1 MSALSR
7 PTPRFALLAS
17 SAILL
22 ALQANA
28 QESDTIV
35 LDEVTLYAT
44 YETEGTD
51 SYASDDISVGDKD
64 ARSLREVPQS
74 TTVVTRERLEDGN
87 FTSLDTAL
95 RKTPGVIVLS
105 NDDGRSSLAARGFE
119 YDSLYLNGLPTPLSS
134 IYGTQ
139 ADMATVDHIEIL
151 RGPSGLFTG
160 TGEPAGAINMRLKQ
174 AQAERAFT
182 VNTQVGS
189 WDMGRVEADWTG
201 ALNESGTVR
210 GRIVGAYGDKNSWVD
225 GVDNKTKVLY
235 GTIAADLTPD
245 TTATFSINHRQRDI
259 TPFNGL
265 PTYDDGSLLDIS
277 SDSYTGADWN
287 TFDNE
292 VTDYIAELEH
302 RFADGG
308 HFKLSALYSTV
319 DVNFL
324 YGYAASAAAS
334 DNTVSGMRW
343 LYRDFEQNALS
354 LDAHISKPF
363 QLGGM
368 ENNLILGI
376 DHRSND
382 STTYNGT
389 GLIAGTF
396 DLDDWDS
403 SVARPDVSYSTK
415 AEAEVEQTG
424 VYAQWR
430 IKPTATLTA
439 IAGGRFSWYDG
450 TVTTTT
456 LADGSEVTDTVEVD
470 SEFTPYVGIIQEVG
484 ANTSV
489 YASYTEI
496 FQPQTETNASGD
508 VIDPRTGRQFEIGV
522 KSELRPGLYGSAAY
536 FDLKDENRAISDV
549 DNSGYYLAQGEA
561 RVRGFEL
568 ELSGS
573 PLPGW
578 ELIGGYTYTDTDFEN
593 TTYANG
599 SEFYSPQHMLQF
611 WSKYR
616 FQRAGWAKWQVGGG
630 VKVFSDFKNVSRR
643 GGTATTIEAP
653 GYAVFDAM
661 ASYDITDTVTATMT
675 VNNLFDK
682 EYYERV
688 GGTSVFNFYGEPRSV
703 NLKLQAKF

>member
-1 MSALSR
+1 MNAVFR
-7 PTPRFALLAS
+7 PASRFALLAS

-22 ALQANA
+22 AMQANA
-28 QESDTIV
+28 QESDVIV

-64 ARSLREVPQS
+64 ARPLREVPQS

-151 RGPSGLFTG
+151 RGPSGLFSG

-174 AQAERAFT
+174 AQSERAFT
-182 VNTQVGS
+182 LNAQAGS
-189 WDMGRVEADWTG
+189 WNMGRVEADWTG

-225 GVDNKTKVLY
+225 GVDNKSKVLY

-343 LYRDFEQNALS
+343 LYRDFDQNALS

-368 ENNLILGI
+368 ENNVILGI
-376 DHRSND
+376 DYRSDD
-382 STTYNGT
+382 STTYSGT

-439 IAGGRFSWYDG
+439 IAGGRFSWYDA

-456 LADGSEVTDTVEVD
+456 LADDSQTTDTVEVD

-508 VIDPRTGRQFEIGV
+508 VIDPRTGRQYEIGV

-549 DNSGYYLAQGEA
+549 DNTGYYLAQGEA

-593 TTYANG
+593 TTYATG

-616 FQRAGWAKWQVGGG
+616 FQRAGWEKWQVGGG
-630 VKVFSDFKNVSRR
+630 VKVFSDFQNVTRR
-643 GGTATTIEAP
+643 GGSATAIEAP

-661 ASYDITDTVTATMT
+661 ASYDVTDTVTATLT

-688 GGTSVFNFYGEPRSV
+688 GGTTVFNFYGEPRSV